1 MEPPLR
7 RLLLQKL
14 ACGQRKQAL
23 QSTAF
28 ANSEGSIVSPQV
40 IDAFFG
46 RHDWNRTG
54 KFELQKQLYFSL
66 LGQALVQVRQIQE
79 WRATNIFGTLF
90 WMFNEIW
97 PVTSAWDYIF

>member
-1 MEPPLR
+1 M
-7 RLLLQKL
+7 
-14 ACGQRKQAL
+14 
-23 QSTAF
+23 
-28 ANSEGSIVSPQV
+28 SPQV

-54 KFELQKQLYFSL
+54 EFELQKQLYFSL

-97 PVTSAWDYIF
+97 PVRPLTPTWFSRPC